1 MIAGI
6 TEVCNIDETKSCDVE
21 KFVLYLEKDWTS
33 NDGKMIYLFLV
44 CLFKLILFLSHR
56 NSAPE
61 NGFLINKLL
70 LEIHGSSLKKEIIEA
85 IRIVKDNILKYQS
98 ILDIPVTKEM
108 ISIVSSSRQL
118 YMDHLKQKRK
128 EEEKAKEEATL
139 DVYENESEKGFA
151 QGQNIELQNIE
162 SALVQIQCGFKVADE
177 NVSEGNGELKA
188 LLLKKE

>member
-1 MIAGI
+1 
-6 TEVCNIDETKSCDVE
+6 
-21 KFVLYLEKDWTS
+21 
-33 NDGKMIYLFLV
+33 MIYLFLV

-128 EEEKAKEEATL
+128 EEATL
-139 DVYENESEKGFA
+139 DVDKNESEKGFA

-162 SALVQIQCGFKVADE
+162 SALVQI
-177 NVSEGNGELKA
+177 
-188 LLLKKE
+188 

>member
-1 MIAGI
+1 
-6 TEVCNIDETKSCDVE
+6 
-21 KFVLYLEKDWTS
+21 
-33 NDGKMIYLFLV
+33 MIYLFLV
-44 CLFKLILFLSHR
+44 CLFKLVLFLSHR

-85 IRIVKDNILKYQS
+85 IRIVKDNFLKYQS

-108 ISIVSSSRQL
+108 ISVSSSRQL

-188 LLLKKE
+188 LLLKKNSSRKELQKHKLRQKWV

>member
-1 MIAGI
+1 
-6 TEVCNIDETKSCDVE
+6 
-21 KFVLYLEKDWTS
+21 
-33 NDGKMIYLFLV
+33 MIYLFLV

-56 NSAPE
+56 DSAPE

-128 EEEKAKEEATL
+128 EEATL
-139 DVYENESEKGFA
+139 DVDKNESEKGFA

-162 SALVQIQCGFKVADE
+162 SALVQI
-177 NVSEGNGELKA
+177 
-188 LLLKKE
+188 